1 MHLIEIVGMFI
12 VEPSHGIW
20 QHVLEL
26 STRVDMTR
34 LRHDPS
40 ERSNIILWYSIPMS
54 ISILE

>member
-20 QHVLEL
+20 QHVLDL
-26 STRVDMTR
+26 SFGTNMTR

-40 ERSNIILWYSIPMS
+40 
-54 ISILE
+54 